1 MAKLV
6 SGRVKVTPFSGI
18 TSDRYQFLGL
28 DQAEPNLGDPL
39 VGPSSIGANPL
50 PSPNAYVLAADPTT
64 PGKRYWTLVESLSGS
79 GIVTF
84 SQTSGISSSVDGGYA
99 FVTRLQSTG
108 ITTISSGQS
117 ATSTTN
123 AALIVSG
130 GVGVGHSLIVGQ
142 NLIVN
147 GIFLGK
153 VGVATDN
160 FFIGSRAGRSNSS
173 GNYNH
178 FFGTRSGTSN
188 VNGNNNNF
196 IGAFTGFENISGND
210 NNFIGRDSGFNNTVG
225 SFNNFFG
232 RNSGYN
238 NDSGNNN
245 IFIGR
250 DSGYLTED
258 GNDNIF
264 IGKGSG
270 YFNVNGSNNVAIGNS
285 QSVPIPN
292 GSNQLSIG
300 IEGNR
305 WLTGDSNFNVGIG
318 TTISPSKLTVTGNI
332 SVSGIVTATEGFISV
347 GNTTPIKIQLVGNQ
361 LTFDAPGIG
370 STTFT
375 LIP

>member
-6 SGRVKVTPFSGI
+6 SGRVKVTPYTGI
-18 TSDRYQFLGL
+18 TSDRYEFLSL

-64 PGKRYWTLVESLSGS
+64 PGKRYWALVESIAGA
-79 GIVTF
+79 GIVTY

-117 ATSTTN
+117 ATSTTQ

-130 GVGVGHSLIVGQ
+130 GVGVGQSIIVGQ
-142 NLIVN
+142 NIIVN

-160 FFIGSRAGRSNSS
+160 FSIGREAGRANTT
-173 GNYNH
+173 GNYNN
-178 FFGTRSGTSN
+178 FFGRNAGRKNTS
-188 VNGNNNNF
+188 GNNNNL
-196 IGAFTGFENISGND
+196 IGAFSGFENLTGND
-210 NNFIGRDSGFNNTVG
+210 NNFIGRNSGFENTTG
-225 SFNNFFG
+225 SSNNFFG
-232 RNSGYN
+232 RNAGN
-238 NDSGNNN
+238 RNLSGNDN

-250 DSGYLTED
+250 DSGFLNED

-270 YFNVNGSNNVAIGNS
+270 YSNVSGSNNVSIGNS
-285 QSVPIPN
+285 QSPPIPS

-300 IEGNR
+300 VENNR
-305 WLTGDSNFNVGIG
+305 WIVGNDQFNVGIG
-318 TTISPSKLTVTGNI
+318 TTIPNSKLSVVGNVA
-332 SVSGIVTATEGFISV
+332 VSGIVTATEGFISI
-347 GNTTPIKIQLVGNQ
+347 GNTTPIKIQLVGNE
-361 LTFDAPGIG
+361 LTFIAAGIG

-375 LIP
+375 LV